1 MYGKKI
7 IPDNISST
15 AFFIGLISLS
25 LSLLPFCVYEWLCL
39 RVCLCTL
46 YGLMIASIRRH
57 FPTKIPFHFV
67 LYGCMRDKQ
76 KLCSLCCGRLFLLV
90 YECMLLYTHISMC
103 VCMYSLMPSLCSHP
117 AMVVLLAEYEVFACL
132 NCTSHEIE
140 LIELMCLACF
150 LPDNIYTQTSLSFKI
165 FHLNEIFF

>member
-1 MYGKKI
+1 MSACVLMHI
-7 IPDNISST
+7 VWTNDSQHTPSFPHQNSVS
-15 AFFIGLISLS
+15 
-25 LSLLPFCVYEWLCL
+25 FCIVW
-39 RVCLCTL
+39 
-46 YGLMIASIRRH
+46 
-57 FPTKIPFHFV
+57 
-67 LYGCMRDKQ
+67 YGCMRDKQ

-132 NCTSHEIE
+132 NCTSHGIE